1 MSNYVV
7 VDTSALLALIQQEKG
22 ADQVNA
28 LMGKMVMSTV
38 NVTETL
44 GVLQRTQIYSSE
56 SLPFVSDILQSMI
69 DFDLIQARITA
80 DLELKTKS
88 KGLSLGDRACIALGI
103 HLQAPIYTADKIWA
117 ELALEQ
123 ADIRLIR

>member
-22 ADQVNA
+22 ADQVHA
-28 LMGKMVMSTV
+28 LMGQMVMSTV

-69 DFDLIQARITA
+69 DFDVTQARIAA

-103 HLQAPIYTADKIWA
+103 HLQAPIYTADKVWA
-117 ELALEQ
+117 DLDLEH